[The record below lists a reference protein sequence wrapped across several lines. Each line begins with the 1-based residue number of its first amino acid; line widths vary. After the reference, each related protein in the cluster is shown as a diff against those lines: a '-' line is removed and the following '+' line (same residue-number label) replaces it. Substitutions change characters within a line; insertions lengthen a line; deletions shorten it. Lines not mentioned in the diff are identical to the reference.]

1 MTSFVRG
8 GTITSAYQRELDA
21 KKEDAARRR
30 KQEDDRQAIA
40 AADPQ
45 NARMS
50 TTRLGGNKSHAAIVL
65 ELRNN
70 DHVVDFIMCELSADS
85 SDPSGQGLMLTVCC
99 PGCAKRVGS
108 SEAQMTIRSSH
119 RRFELD
125 TRRQGELWVN
135 PADPREFVH
144 LAGTIQLTEAVT
156 CPGLGCGWRFKID
169 NSIVKTITP
178 PATTR

>member
-8 GTITSAYQRELDA
+8 GTISSAYQRELDQ
-21 KKEDAARRR
+21 KKANADERR
-30 KQEDDRQAIA
+30 KAEDKRQAIA
-40 AADPQ
+40 AKDP
-45 NARMS
+45 NNSRYS
-50 TTRLGGNKSHAAIVL
+50 NTRLGGTKSHAAIVL
-65 ELRNN
+65 TLRNN
-70 DHVVDFIMCELSADS
+70 DHVVDYIMCELSADS
-85 SDPSGQGLMLTVCC
+85 SDPTGHGLMLTVCC

-108 SEAQMTIRSSH
+108 AEAQMTIRSNH
-119 RRFELD
+119 RHFELD

-135 PADPREFVH
+135 PADPQEFVH

-169 NSIVKTITP
+169 DSIVKTITP